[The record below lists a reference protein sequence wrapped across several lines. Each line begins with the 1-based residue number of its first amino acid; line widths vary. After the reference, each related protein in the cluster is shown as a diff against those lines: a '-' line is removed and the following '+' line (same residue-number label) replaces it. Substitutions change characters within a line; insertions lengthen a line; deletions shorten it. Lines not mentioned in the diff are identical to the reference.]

1 LGICLVTPVRTVELG
16 IRLPESDCG
25 CLSFTA
31 VNGTVILWWLN
42 ERRGALPAVCQD
54 TALRE
59 GNRMIVSVF
68 VRRLKPDATFQDFVR
83 EWEADE
89 GFGVPTRVFTALI
102 RLVGAVLAEQH
113 DEWTEMRRYIGLDV
127 LTRSRAAGTAANA
140 AGEVPLT
147 ATTA

>member
-1 LGICLVTPVRTVELG
+1 
-16 IRLPESDCG
+16 
-25 CLSFTA
+25 
-31 VNGTVILWWLN
+31 
-42 ERRGALPAVCQD
+42 
-54 TALRE
+54 
-59 GNRMIVSVF
+59 MIVSVF